1 MSKLGEGR
9 TILAILLLGFALYFV
24 VAALDYGKNSRLFP
38 VAIGVPTA
46 ILTALTLAAL
56 WRPGLLR
63 RAEVNF
69 GAPAAEALSAGPDEG
84 WEPTSAT
91 RVLRIL
97 GWLFLALVG
106 VGLVGFSVAV
116 PIYILLFSRLEGR
129 ASWRASLLTALIT
142 GAFIVGYFDLFMQF
156 KMFRGVLFG
165 DILPA
170 L

>member
-1 MSKLGEGR
+1 VSKLGEGR
-9 TILAILLLGFALYFV
+9 TILAIFLLGFALYFV

-63 RAEVNF
+63 TADVNF
-69 GAPAAEALSAGPDEG
+69 GAAASEAMAAGPDEG

-91 RVLRIL
+91 RVLRML

-106 VGLVGFSVAV
+106 VGLVGFAVAV
-116 PIYILLFSRLEGR
+116 PIYILLFSRIEGR
-129 ASWRASLLTALIT
+129 TKWGACILTALIT
-142 GAFIVGYFDLFMQF
+142 WAFMVGYFDLFMQF